1 MKMKNYFFTLLFVS
15 SLLLVRAAEVNI
27 GFGASFGN
35 AYSPASVTV
44 NVGDSILWEGD
55 FSSHPLASLT
65 IPAGAASFSQSSG
78 GSFWYVVTTP
88 GTYNYKCTVHAGM
101 TGSFVAN
108 AVSTNI
114 SNINN
119 YSDFKIFPTT
129 VQNNVYV
136 DLGNTDNATIVIT
149 NLLGDKVLSVE
160 VTDKATID
168 VSSYNSGLYFVNVYE
183 ADKIKATRRF
193 YKN

>member
-1 MKMKNYFFTLLFVS
+1 MKNYLLAFLFAGS
-15 SLLLVRAAEVNI
+15 SLMVSAAEVDIN
-27 GFGASFGN
+27 FGASLGN
-35 AYSPASVTV
+35 TYSPSSVTV
-44 NVGDSILWEGD
+44 NVGDSILWQGD
-55 FSSHPLASLT
+55 FSTHPLASLT
-65 IPAGAASFSQSSG
+65 IPAGAASFSQSTG
-78 GSFWYVVTTP
+78 ASFWYVVTTP

-149 NLLGDKVLSVE
+149 NLLGDKVFSVE

-183 ADKIKATRRF
+183 ADKVKATRRF

>member
-1 MKMKNYFFTLLFVS
+1 MKNYLLAFLFAGS
-15 SLLLVRAAEVNI
+15 SLMVSAAEVDIN
-27 GFGASFGN
+27 FGASLGN
-35 AYSPASVTV
+35 TYSPSSVTV
-44 NVGDSILWEGD
+44 NVGDSILWQGD
-55 FSSHPLASLT
+55 FSTHPLASLT
-65 IPAGAASFSQSSG
+65 IPAGAASFSQSTG
-78 GSFWYVVTTP
+78 ASFWYVVTTP